1 MNTAIN
7 ISVVNGKVGGFRGVN
22 RQYIGRSNARYGL
35 AQSALA
41 NPFHIGKD
49 GNREMV
55 IEKYRHWLWVQ
66 IKAGL
71 RGESN
76 AAFEELI
83 SIAKRAVR
91 GEKLELAC
99 YCAPLGCHGDVIL
112 KAINWLVQENLVE
125 GKKKMKKQEKE
136 KKNKEKEKEVS
147 KNNEMQDKKLSR
159 RVKNNQNLESTM
171 QLNSIS
177 SIFNPAHIKQAKLNR
192 EAEYEINN
200 LQYLFKQLYYGL
212 RHFWWKSLSKS
223 EIWRNAYEMGQLEV
237 YQIAPGRRNED
248 GSYSQA
254 EYDWDRINDWRDG
267 LWATYR
273 NQFYEEFEAEFFL
286 SEIDKANTVK
296 SINHRISMLLSTA
309 KVYFGDKLINQN
321 SDVPELDQIKAA
333 LLEINK
339 AQLEKR
345 KSYQNQPQQLRG
357 QVANSQPIEAVKK
370 PVQKSQPK
378 ATQPAKSNKLE
389 IVAIRKRKEA
399 EAQAWLAQNPEFADN
414 VDASLGVNAVNAVNA
429 EKVEKAATEPIEI

>member
-1 MNTAIN
+1 MNTHIN
-7 ISVVNGKVGGFRGVN
+7 LSVVNGTAVQFRGVN
-22 RQYIGRSNARYGL
+22 RHYIGRFNARYKL

-55 IEKYRHWLWVQ
+55 VEKYRHWLWAQ

-76 AAFEELI
+76 AAFAELI
-83 SIAKRAVR
+83 MLAKRTMR
-91 GEKLELAC
+91 GEALELAC
-99 YCAPLGCHGDVIL
+99 YCAPLACHGDVIV
-112 KAINWLVQENLVE
+112 KAIHWLIQENLVE
-125 GKKKMKKQEKE
+125 GKKQVKKE
-136 KKNKEKEKEVS
+136 KKEQEVS
-147 KNNEMQDKKLSR
+147 KKK
-159 RVKNNQNLESTM
+159 RVKNKGLSLEVKENLVLESAM

-177 SIFNPAHIKQAKLNR
+177 NIFNPAHIEQAKLNR
-192 EAEYEINN
+192 EAEYEIKH
-200 LQYLFKQLYYGL
+200 LQYIFKQLYYGL
-212 RHFWWKSLSKS
+212 RHFWWQSISKK
-223 EIWRNAYEMGQLEV
+223 EIWRNAYEMGQLDV
-237 YQIAPGRRNED
+237 YLIAPGRRNPD

-254 EYDWDRINDWRDG
+254 EYDWDRINDWKDG

-286 SEIDKANTVK
+286 SEIAKANTVK
-296 SINHRISMLLSTA
+296 SLNHRTSMLLSTA
-309 KVYFGDKLINQN
+309 KAYFGDQLINAN
-321 SDVPELDQIKAA
+321 SEVPELDQIKAA

-345 KSYQNQPQQLRG
+345 KSYQKQPQQLRS
-357 QVANSQPIEAVKK
+357 QVSDSQPVEAVEK

-378 ATQPAKSNKLE
+378 RNQPAKSNKLE
-389 IVAIRKRKEA
+389 IVAIRKRQQA

-414 VDASLGVNAVNAVNA
+414 VDASLGVSAVNA
-429 EKVEKAATEPIEI
+429 EKLEKAATEPIEM